1 MKFIQIADDGRAE
14 IKTEH
19 STLLVDFHC
28 EYGELLVQEIN
39 VLVVDGYE
47 LPVDMDST
55 QFDFEATYDCLN
67 AHIKSECDDAML
79 ARAGV

>member
-1 MKFIQIADDGRAE
+1 MQLIQINDDGRAA
-14 IKTEH
+14 IATEH

-55 QFDFEATYDCLN
+55 QFDFSGVYACLSAHLEAETN
-67 AHIKSECDDAML
+67 DALL
-79 ARAGV
+79 AQAGV

>member
-1 MKFIQIADDGRAE
+1 MKFIQNNDDGRAV
-14 IKTEH
+14 IQTEH

-55 QFDFEATYDCLN
+55 EFDFDGVYSCLN
-67 AHIKSECDDAML
+67 AQIKLEADDALL
-79 ARAGV
+79 AQAGV

>member
-19 STLLVDFHC
+19 STLLIDFHC

-47 LPVDMDST
+47 LPIDMDST
-55 QFDFEATYDCLN
+55 QFDFDAAYNCLN
-67 AHIKSECDDAML
+67 AYIKSECDDAML
-79 ARAGV
+79 AKAGV